1 MQEKPPG
8 QILSLFGGVTT
19 AAHVRI
25 EWIPVDFLKLADR
38 SLETGCPT
46 LGREQLHAPPSR
58 MKPIL
63 IVPRARYG
71 SASIVNTPADAGID
85 SSDRAEEREFAV
97 VKAEIRY
104 QQVMGTP
111 AGITQ
116 NDPSDQFRRQ

>member
-1 MQEKPPG
+1 VPD
-8 QILSLFGGVTT
+8 FGPRATPRST
-19 AAHVRI
+19 ESYETDI
-25 EWIPVDFLKLADR
+25 DR
-38 SLETGCPT
+38 
-46 LGREQLHAPPSR
+46 
-58 MKPIL
+58 
-63 IVPRARYG
+63 PRARYG